1 MRKLIAVALG
11 AMLTFSSVA
20 AAEEYLM
27 SPGDQLYIYIQ
38 EFPDINGT
46 QANSNIYQVR
56 PDGNLNFPLVGDI
69 DTTGKTVKEFMAE
82 LTERMREYVKE
93 PTISV
98 NLQQLGTTRVLVL
111 GEVKK
116 AGLYELTKSH
126 RVADAIGIAGGFTPK
141 AAKKH
146 VYLVRNGNEEKQT
159 VQQLDFNGYL
169 VKGDKTQNLV
179 LKEGDCLYLTSNHKI
194 SLAEILTLVNR
205 ATDTWYD
212 VDYIRRR

>member
-1 MRKLIAVALG
+1 MKKLILAAVLG
-11 AMLTFSSVA
+11 LSLTFCGVA

-27 SPGDQLYIYIQ
+27 SPGDQLYIFVR

-46 QANSNIYQVR
+46 AANSNIYNVR

-82 LTERMREYVKE
+82 LKERLREFVIN
-93 PTISV
+93 PTISY
-98 NLQQLGTTRVLVL
+98 NLQVLGTTRVLVL

-126 RVADAIGIAGGFTPK
+126 RAADALAIAGGFTDK
-141 AAKKH
+141 SAKKNI
-146 VYLVRNGNEEKQT
+146 YLIRNGREDSM
-159 VQQLDFNGYL
+159 QQLDFNSYL
-169 VKGDKTQNLV
+169 RKGDVAMNPV

-194 SLAEILTLVNR
+194 NFAKDIYPLIASWYYVKR
-205 ATDTWYD
+205 ADE
-212 VDYIRRR
+212 